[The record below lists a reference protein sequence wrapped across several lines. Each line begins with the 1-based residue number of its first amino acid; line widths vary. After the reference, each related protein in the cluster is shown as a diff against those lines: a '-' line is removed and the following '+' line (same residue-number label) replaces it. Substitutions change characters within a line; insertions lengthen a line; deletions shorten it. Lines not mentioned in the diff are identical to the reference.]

1 MLTTFSGRRASQNEF
16 ELRSFI
22 ALLAERKV
30 TSYCEIGSR
39 EGDTFYDVVS
49 SMPKGSRALAV
60 DLPGGMWG
68 KSTTGNQLKK
78 AVAAL
83 SKKGYQV
90 GYILGDST
98 KEDTI
103 TSILQMPR
111 FDAIMIDGDHRYL
124 GVKTDWLNYKDHGDL
139 IAFHDIVGHDQREK
153 IHNNPVEVPR
163 LWAEIKTYR
172 NTVEFVDENSQMGI
186 GCVLP

>member
-22 ALLAERKV
+22 ALLKERDV

-49 SMPKGSRALAV
+49 SLPKGSRAVAV
-60 DLPGGMWG
+60 DLPGALWG

-78 AVAAL
+78 VVAAL
-83 SKKGYQV
+83 AAKGYQV
-90 GYILGDST
+90 GYMLGDST
-98 KEDTI
+98 KENVI
-103 TSILQMPR
+103 ASILQMPR

-139 IAFHDIVGHDQREK
+139 IAFHDIVGHEQREK
-153 IHNNPVEVPR
+153 IHNNLVEVPR